1 MRQNLRNV
9 KQAMTILPT
18 DLLEYSDDGAEF
30 RQFPSNTTPPVTPT
44 RQKTE
49 DNMVGDGRPYPKK
62 GKAYRFDPRNI
73 PVQGALTDTIS
84 VRLIRMALGGTVD
97 DTDNTTPNLTTD
109 SLIHMKDAG
118 DVPLIYNLARELGGE
133 SLLHGD
139 VFLQALEIDQQG
151 DAEPSVNATLAN
163 SGHFKKLSATA
174 IDTADFEDL
183 TAYKK
188 MHGVK
193 TRMTFS
199 DGVTSYDFANEGK
212 LQAVNFQYNQ
222 NVIVEGMMGDP
233 FVNTSAECQGAYSQN
248 VYIDVQNAMIRA
260 TVYMDEN
267 FSVFDSWVADR
278 TLTSISLLFRT
289 CEIIVGTH
297 LFEIELKI
305 PIGEFNLTGTTQGNF
320 AAYTFEIK
328 AIEGDP
334 TTGDL
339 VQARIR
345 HLTAD
350 DIEEIL

>member
-9 KQAMTILPT
+9 VQAMSIAPT
-18 DLLEYSDDGAEF
+18 DLLEIVDDGAEL
-30 RQFPSNTTPPVTPT
+30 RKFPSNTTPPITPT

-62 GKAYRFDPRNI
+62 GKAYRFDPRSI

-84 VRLIRMALGGTVD
+84 VRLIRDALGGTID

-109 SLIHMKDAG
+109 SLISMKDAG
-118 DVPLIYNLARELGGE
+118 DVPLLRNILRVLGGE
-133 SLLHGD
+133 SLLHSD
-139 VFLQALEIDQQG
+139 CFVQTLEIDQQG
-151 DAEPSVNATLAN
+151 DAEPSVNAQISN
-163 SGHFKKLSATA
+163 SGNFTKLSATA
-174 IDTADFEDL
+174 IDTADIEPL
-183 TAYKK
+183 STYKK

-193 TRMTFS
+193 TKLTFS
-199 DGVTSYDFANEGK
+199 DGATSYDFATEGR
-212 LQAVNFQYNQ
+212 LQSVNFQYNQ

-233 FVNTSAECQGAYSQN
+233 FVNPSAECQGAFSQN
-248 VYIDVQNAMIRA
+248 VYIDVQSAMIRA

-267 FSVFDSWVADR
+267 FDEFDSWVADR
-278 TLTSISLLFRT
+278 TLTSVSLLFRT
-289 CEIIVGTH
+289 CEIIVGAH
-297 LFEIELKI
+297 FFEIEIKI
-305 PIGEFNLTGTTQGNF
+305 PIAEFNLTGTTQGNF
-320 AAYTFEIK
+320 SAYSFDIK

-345 HLTAD
+345 HLTSV